1 MKYLIKEL
9 TTCLLLF
16 SLQAVASDLPLEKPR
31 VTVAVGGKS
40 VLYNLPLTIAQQ
52 KGYFKEVGLQVDI
65 ADFAGG
71 GKALQALIGGSAD
84 VVSGAYEHTITL
96 QNKHQYITAFIMTG
110 QVPQIVVAVSR
121 KTMPHYRQISDLKGK
136 KIGISAPGSSTNM
149 VANVVLAKAGL
160 KSIDVSYVSI
170 GTSAGAVDAL
180 RSGRIDAI
188 ANTEPVI
195 SLLEKSD
202 DLIIIADTRTI
213 AGTEALFGGPMPA
226 GSLYAKESF
235 LKNNP
240 VTVQALTSA
249 MLKALHWLDTASPE
263 EIAAIVP
270 ENYLLG
276 DPTLYKK
283 ALTAIRPAISQDGLF
298 SSAATQTSLH
308 ALSTFDPSIQPERI
322 DLSRTWTNRFVLEA
336 QRNVQK

>member
-1 MKYLIKEL
+1 MKFILKGIL
-9 TTCLLLF
+9 AGLLLF
-16 SLQAVASDLPLEKPR
+16 SLHAVSSVLPLEKPR
-31 VTVAVGGKS
+31 LTIAVGGKN
-40 VLYNLPLTIAQQ
+40 VLYNLPLTIAEQ

-110 QVPQIVVAVSR
+110 QAPQIVVAVSR

-149 VANVVLAKAGL
+149 VANVVLAQAGL
-160 KSIDVSYVSI
+160 KPADVSFVGV

-180 RSGRIDAI
+180 RAGRIDAI

-195 SLLEKSD
+195 SLLEKSHD
-202 DLIIIADTRTI
+202 IIIVADTRTI
-213 AGTEALFGGPMPA
+213 AGTEVLFGGPMPA

-240 VTVQALTSA
+240 ATVQALTSA
-249 MLKALHWLDTASPE
+249 MLKALRWLDTASPE
-263 EIAAIVP
+263 EVAAVVP
-270 ENYLLG
+270 QNYLLG
-276 DPTLYKK
+276 DPALYKK
-283 ALTAIRPAISQDGLF
+283 ALTNIRPAISRDGLF
-298 SSAATQTSLH
+298 SSVATKTALH
-308 ALSTFDPSIQPERI
+308 ALSTFDPSIQTERI
-322 DLSRTWTNRFVLEA
+322 ELSRTWTNRYVLEA